1 MRITRFQ
8 HATQL
13 IEVEGSRLVI
23 DPGTFT
29 TFDTVPTGVVAVV
42 ITHEH
47 ADHWSPDLVRSLIE
61 VNPHAV
67 CFGTGVV
74 AESAP
79 DLDITVATPGTSVDI
94 DAFGLRFFG
103 GLHAIVHRS
112 IPQIANVGVWVN
124 ETLFYGGDAL
134 EPPGVPVDVLAV
146 PASGPWLKIGEV
158 MDYVAEVAPNR
169 TFAVHD
175 MLNSDTGNHMAN
187 SRIESA
193 VLGVGGDH
201 VHLRPTQSFDHS
213 IRR

>member
-1 MRITRFQ
+1 MRITRLQ

-13 IEVEGSRLVI
+13 IDVDGSRLVI
-23 DPGTFT
+23 DPGKFT

-47 ADHWSPDLVRSLIE
+47 ADHWSPDLVRSIIE
-61 VNPHAV
+61 ANPQAM
-67 CFGTGVV
+67 CLGTSAV

-79 DLDITVATPGTSVDI
+79 DLNVSVVAPGTSLDI
-94 DAFGLRFFG
+94 DAFDLQFFG
-103 GLHAIVHRS
+103 GIHAIVHPS
-112 IPQIANVGVWVN
+112 IPQIDNVGVFVN

-158 MDYVAEVAPNR
+158 MDYVDQVAPNR

-175 MLNSDTGNHMAN
+175 MLNSDTGNRMAN
-187 SRIESA
+187 GRIESA
-193 VLGVGGDH
+193 VLGVGGEH
-201 VHLRPTQSFDHS
+201 VHVRPTQSFDHE
-213 IRR
+213 ILN